1 MLNNTIVTL
10 VRHAAVDN
18 PHGIFYGQLPGF
30 PLSPLGFQQ
39 AQRASHLFRGKRIAA
54 IFSSPRLRARQ
65 MAWVVA
71 DALGIKHIHI
81 SKLLDEVYSSFD
93 GHPIQELVARKWNI
107 YTGIPPP
114 FEQPSDVLARM
125 QKFLSSMRMQYAG
138 SHVIAVT
145 HGDPIAFTLL
155 WARGS
160 HIAAGMK
167 PEPYPEPASIST
179 FCFEGVREN
188 QLPSYAR
195 YASTS

>member
-1 MLNNTIVTL
+1 MLSNTTVTL
-10 VRHAAVDN
+10 VRHPHVDN
-18 PHGIFYGQLPGF
+18 PRGIYYGQLPGF
-30 PLSPLGFQQ
+30 KLSAEGLQQ
-39 AQRASHLFRGKRIAA
+39 AQHVAEHFRGKRIAA

-65 MAWVVA
+65 TAWVIA

-81 SKLLDEVYSSFD
+81 SKLLDEVHSFFD
-93 GHPIQELVARKWNI
+93 GHPIQELVKRNWNV

-114 FEQPSDVLARM
+114 FEQPNDVLARM
-125 QKFLSSMRMQYAG
+125 QKFLSSIQRQYAG
-138 SHVIAVT
+138 SHVVAVT

-179 FCFEGVREN
+179 FCFEGVQGN